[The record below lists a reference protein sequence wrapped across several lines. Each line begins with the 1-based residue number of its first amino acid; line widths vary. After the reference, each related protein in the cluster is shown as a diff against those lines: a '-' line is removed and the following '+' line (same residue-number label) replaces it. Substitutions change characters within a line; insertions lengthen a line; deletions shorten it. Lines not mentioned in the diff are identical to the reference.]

1 MWRAER
7 KPLTGMCIWSFEY
20 LAFLELVKLI
30 LVCVTCHPAR
40 QHLPAFEINSHV
52 KEEQSAQ
59 EEIQELRGGSGSER
73 EEVIDGLQAAQIA
86 G

>member
-1 MWRAER
+1 MEGGTETPDRDV
-7 KPLTGMCIWSFEY
+7 Y
-20 LAFLELVKLI
+20 LELRVSGI
-30 LVCVTCHPAR
+30 LRTCKTHSR
-40 QHLPAFEINSHV
+40 VSRVIQHLPVLSAFEINSHV

-59 EEIQELRGGSGSER
+59 EEIQELRGGSRSER